1 MKIQFYSLA
10 FLIFMGGVSADVAT
24 EKPYYDFF
32 KKLIEKPRPPKRKRV
47 RRQVVKKKQEIV
59 VPPLQI
65 QILGISGEDGARV
78 AIINYK
84 GQQMLIEEGDEK
96 KGEFKVIRIDEG
108 KLVFLH
114 IKAQRRQEVTF

>member
-1 MKIQFYSLA
+1 MKIYFFTLA
-10 FLIFMGGVSADVAT
+10 FLVFVGGAFADVAT

-32 KKLIEKPRPPKRKRV
+32 KKLIEKPRPRKRQRV
-47 RRQVVKKKQEIV
+47 RRKVVKKQQKVV

-65 QILGISGEDGARV
+65 QILGISGEEGARV
-78 AIINYK
+78 AIINFK
-84 GQQMLIEEGDEK
+84 GRQMLIEEGDEK

-114 IKAQRRQEVTF
+114 TKAQRRQEVTF